1 MHPIQTRPLARVK
14 NGNQPHS
21 SPRLQLGEPCWRRR
35 RAALTSTERLAAP
48 RLHQRHRVGRPLPH
62 RDIVGRVGRQQ
73 RCQCVGKPALRARH
87 SRRAVLRDL
96 LALLALELGEQ
107 LVQVVRGGA
116 VRQDACELVREQLVA
131 LLEAEDVLI
140 RFAQL
145 LVQLRSLRCTRARAM
160 RARAPPA
167 LALARACVRR
177 CQRA

>member
-1 MHPIQTRPLARVK
+1 
-14 NGNQPHS
+14 
-21 SPRLQLGEPCWRRR
+21 
-35 RAALTSTERLAAP
+35 
-48 RLHQRHRVGRPLPH
+48 LPH